1 MDDSWVPGE
10 TQGNNPV
17 VCQAHCLSSSIGAF
31 VMLES
36 KSKGTLAPEGLTT
49 TVVLSEGGL
58 LLLLRKVRAN
68 VSLRILISFLL
79 VAEN

>member
-58 LLLLRKVRAN
+58 LLLRKVRAN
-68 VSLRILISFLL
+68 VSLRILISFLS

>member
-1 MDDSWVPGE
+1 MDDSAVPGE
-10 TQGNNPV
+10 TQDNIPV

-58 LLLLRKVRAN
+58 LLLRKVRAN

>member
-1 MDDSWVPGE
+1 MDGSWVPGE
-10 TQGNNPV
+10 TQDNIPV

-58 LLLLRKVRAN
+58 LFLRKVRAN

>member
-10 TQGNNPV
+10 TQDNIPV

-58 LLLLRKVRAN
+58 LLLRKVRAN
-68 VSLRILISFLL
+68 VSLRILISFLS